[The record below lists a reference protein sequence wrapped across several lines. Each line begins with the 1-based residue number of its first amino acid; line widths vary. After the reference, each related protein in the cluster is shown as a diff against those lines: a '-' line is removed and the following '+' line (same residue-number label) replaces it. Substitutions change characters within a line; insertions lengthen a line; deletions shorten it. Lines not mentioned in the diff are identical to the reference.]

1 MTDRRFCLP
10 FRISISL
17 AFALITVPLLLAV
30 IGTLYVRN
38 VNLAREVAIDLIERA
53 TVDISE
59 HVEALL
65 VPLARVVDA
74 TTAFAKIEPDS
85 LRKPE
90 TFQYLLTVLESTPHA
105 EMLYVGFQRDGAFFQ
120 VRRLHHEQKRP
131 GASAETAPPDANF
144 VLRTIDP
151 SASIIADTSTYVAKW
166 GEVVGSERRQPLY
179 DPRSRPWYIAARN
192 QSGLSISDAY
202 IFFSTGQPGL
212 TLSHRISTDAGAS
225 VGVVGVD
232 ISLGAL
238 SEFLARQRI
247 GKNGIAFI
255 VDSKGGLVGYPKL
268 DSIVAQKG
276 SELIIKKAAD
286 IDDHRVVQAVILRD
300 QGAGDRFIA
309 ELENGTNFI
318 SFTQLPA
325 KFGKD
330 WQIGVIA
337 AENDFVGPIRTAS
350 LFMLA
355 IGSAALL
362 LSVLAIFYVSNSL
375 TKPLKRIVSET
386 KRIRQFELGGGLGVN
401 SRIVE
406 INDVAHALEAMEAG
420 LRSFGAYIPKAL
432 VRSIVS
438 SGKDVGIGGEKR
450 MLTILFTDIQGF
462 TRRSETLSPEEV
474 FEQLSSHFTALSR
487 AIFDRGGTIDK
498 FIGDSVMAFWNAPHP
513 DPDHAANACYA
524 VLRCKAVNDELNA
537 EFTKRG
543 YAPMTTRFGLHT
555 GEAVVGNVGSADR
568 MQYTALGAQVNMAS
582 RIEGLNKYY
591 GTKLLVSGSV
601 EATVRELFLLRP
613 VDRVVPA
620 GTSHAVDLFELLGTR
635 GDGLDAAPAA
645 AIALC
650 DCWSEALDSYRK
662 RDWRGALQKF
672 KDFANAYPD
681 DGVVLIYTARCMAF
695 LDTPPPAEW
704 DGAEHFKSK

>member
-38 VNLAREVAIDLIERA
+38 INLAREVAVDLIERA

-74 TTAFAKIEPDS
+74 TTAFAKIEPDR

-131 GASAETAPPDANF
+131 GASTETAPPDANF

-151 SASIIADTSTYVAKW
+151 SAGTVTDTSTYVAKW
-166 GEVVGSERRQPLY
+166 GEVVGNERRQPLY

-225 VGVVGVD
+225 IGVVGVD

-255 VDSKGGLVGYPKL
+255 VDSKGGLVGYPKI

-286 IDDHRVVQAVILRD
+286 IDDPRVVQAVTLRD

-362 LSVLAIFYVSNSL
+362 LSVLAILYVSDSL
-375 TKPLKRIVSET
+375 TKPLKRIVARPSASGSSNWAAALAS
-386 KRIRQFELGGGLGVN
+386 IRG
-401 SRIVE
+401 SW
-406 INDVAHALEAMEAG
+406 
-420 LRSFGAYIPKAL
+420 RST
-432 VRSIVS
+432 RSP
-438 SGKDVGIGGEKR
+438 
-450 MLTILFTDIQGF
+450 
-462 TRRSETLSPEEV
+462 TRWRP
-474 FEQLSSHFTALSR
+474 
-487 AIFDRGGTIDK
+487 
-498 FIGDSVMAFWNAPHP
+498 W
-513 DPDHAANACYA
+513 
-524 VLRCKAVNDELNA
+524 
-537 EFTKRG
+537 KRG
-543 YAPMTTRFGLHT
+543 CAVSAPISRRRWCAASCRPARMW
-555 GEAVVGNVGSADR
+555 GSA
-568 MQYTALGAQVNMAS
+568 
-582 RIEGLNKYY
+582 
-591 GTKLLVSGSV
+591 
-601 EATVRELFLLRP
+601 
-613 VDRVVPA
+613 
-620 GTSHAVDLFELLGTR
+620 
-635 GDGLDAAPAA
+635 
-645 AIALC
+645 
-650 DCWSEALDSYRK
+650 
-662 RDWRGALQKF
+662 
-672 KDFANAYPD
+672 
-681 DGVVLIYTARCMAF
+681 ARSAC
-695 LDTPPPAEW
+695 
-704 DGAEHFKSK
+704 

>member
-38 VNLAREVAIDLIERA
+38 INLAREVAVDLIERA

-74 TTAFAKIEPDS
+74 TTAFAKIEPDR

-131 GASAETAPPDANF
+131 GASTEIAPPDANF

-151 SASIIADTSTYVAKW
+151 SAGTVTDSNTYVAKW
-166 GEVVGSERRQPLY
+166 GAVVGNERRQPLY
-179 DPRSRPWYIAARN
+179 DPRSRPWYIAARD

-212 TLSHRISTDAGAS
+212 TLSQRISTDAGAS
-225 VGVVGVD
+225 IGVVGVD
-232 ISLGAL
+232 LSLGAL

-255 VDSKGGLVGYPKL
+255 VDSKGGLVGYPKI

-286 IDDHRVVQAVILRD
+286 IDDQRVVQAVTLRD

-362 LSVLAIFYVSNSL
+362 LSVLAILYVSDSL
-375 TKPLKRIVSET
+375 TKPLKRIVAET
-386 KRIRQFELGGGLGVN
+386 KRIRQFELGGGFGVN

-406 INDVAHALEAMEAG
+406 INEVAHALEAMEAG

-462 TRRSETLSPEEV
+462 TRRSETLSAEEV

-524 VLRCKAVNDELNA
+524 VLRCKAINDELNA
-537 EFTKRG
+537 EFIERG
-543 YAPMTTRFGLHT
+543 YEPMSTRFGLHS

-582 RIEGLNKYY
+582 RIEGLNKRY
-591 GTKLLVSGSV
+591 GTQLLASGSV
-601 EATVRELFLLRP
+601 EEQVRDKFLFRP
-613 VDRVVPA
+613 LDLVVPA
-620 GTSHAVDLFELLGTR
+620 GTSHVVELFELLGAR
-635 GDGLDAAPAA
+635 GEGPDAATDA
-645 AIALC
+645 AISLC
-650 DCWSEALDSYRK
+650 KRWTEAIQSYRQ
-662 RDWRGALQKF
+662 RDWDAALRQF
-672 KDFANAYPD
+672 RSFAEAYPED
-681 DGVVLIYTARCMAF
+681 SVAPIFVARCVTFIA
-695 LDTPPPAEW
+695 TPPPANW
-704 DGAEHFKSK
+704 DGAERFSEK